1 MAALAGGLGA
11 LILGIIGIIAWW
23 SQFIS
28 LLMGSIPLMLVLGGA
43 LAAYLGF
50 EEIKDKRAAKEFEEE
65 KDAKAE
71 LQKEVEQL
79 KEEIKTLKKEGK
91 EVKEEVKKE
100 KKES

>member
-23 SQFIS
+23 SQFID

-43 LAAYLGF
+43 LAAYLGY
-50 EEIKDKRAAKEFEEE
+50 EEIKDKRAAKEFDDGKESGT
-65 KDAKAE
+65 D

-79 KEEIKTLKKEGK
+79 REEIKTLKKETT
-91 EVKEEVKKE
+91 EESGQE
-100 KKES
+100 KND